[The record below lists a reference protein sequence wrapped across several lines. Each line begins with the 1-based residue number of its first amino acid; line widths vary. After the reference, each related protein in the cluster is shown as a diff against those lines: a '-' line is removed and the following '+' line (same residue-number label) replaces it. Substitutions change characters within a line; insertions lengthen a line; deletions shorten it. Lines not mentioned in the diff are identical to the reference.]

1 MGFGTIFVVK
11 GLEESAEVN
20 GVGVKGL
27 GGKVW
32 AKGLGEIVGAK
43 GLGVIVGAK
52 GFGVIVG
59 AKGLEL
65 IGVKGTGAKEGDI
78 DL

>member
-1 MGFGTIFVVK
+1 MGLGTIFVVM
-11 GLEESAEVN
+11 GLDERVN

-27 GGKVW
+27 EGKV
-32 AKGLGEIVGAK
+32 LDK
-43 GLGVIVGAK
+43 GLGVIVDAK
-52 GFGVIVG
+52 GLAVIVG
-59 AKGLEL
+59 PKGLEL

>member
-1 MGFGTIFVVK
+1 MGLGTIFVVK
-11 GLEESAEVN
+11 GLEESVEFN

-27 GGKVW
+27 GGKFW
-32 AKGLGEIVGAK
+32 AKGLGEIVRAKGLGVMVGAK

-52 GFGVIVG
+52 GF
-59 AKGLEL
+59 EL
-65 IGVKGTGAKEGDI
+65 IGVKGTGAKEGDR